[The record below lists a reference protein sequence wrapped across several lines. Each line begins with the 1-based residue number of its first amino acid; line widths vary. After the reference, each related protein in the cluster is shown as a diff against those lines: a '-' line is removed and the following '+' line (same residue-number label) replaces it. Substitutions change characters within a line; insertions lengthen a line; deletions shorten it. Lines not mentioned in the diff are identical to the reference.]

1 MYKERKVD
9 TLCRAEVKAAFVAM
23 LDAFQ
28 STMLSQC
35 DDLAVEAGQAGWAA
49 SAAEGVLI
57 NFDD

>member
-1 MYKERKVD
+1 MLVD
-9 TLCRAEVKAAFVAM
+9 LAAEVKAAFVAM

-49 SAAEGVLI
+49 SAAEGELI
-57 NFDD
+57 NFED